1 MSNENNLSSG
11 YQGLKDRKLL
21 YLLIFINL
29 VPIGLMF
36 LTSMLTGSKIR
47 TMWMTPFYLF
57 FGVLIVYIFQAQ
69 INLKKLNGFIAAFL
83 ILFIFSPFVYAYISI
98 TETDKRTDYLGKEI
112 AIKVQYAWSKNYKE
126 PINVVLGDEWV
137 AGNLSYHLQSRPI
150 WEGFITKDKLNS
162 LSKFTCIDNI
172 CVGKRGKKIKILI
185 PIYNDWESVIKLLEN
200 IELQSSQHWIDEFSV
215 IILNDASTE
224 DRPELLAN
232 LGNLKSVKIIN
243 MKENRGHARCNAAGL
258 KYINEKEDFDYIIPM
273 DGDGEDRPE
282 ELSLLIE
289 KTKDQPGT
297 VVTACRVKRSEG
309 FIFKFCYLVHKYL
322 IPSFYRT
329 IYQIWKLYM
338 PSQIYSE

>member
-1 MSNENNLSSG
+1 M
-11 YQGLKDRKLL
+11 
-21 YLLIFINL
+21 
-29 VPIGLMF
+29 
-36 LTSMLTGSKIR
+36 
-47 TMWMTPFYLF
+47 
-57 FGVLIVYIFQAQ
+57 
-69 INLKKLNGFIAAFL
+69 
-83 ILFIFSPFVYAYISI
+83 
-98 TETDKRTDYLGKEI
+98 
-112 AIKVQYAWSKNYKE
+112 
-126 PINVVLGDEWV
+126 
-137 AGNLSYHLQSRPI
+137 
-150 WEGFITKDKLNS
+150 
-162 LSKFTCIDNI
+162 
-172 CVGKRGKKIKILI
+172 KKIKILI
-185 PIYNDWESVIKLLEN
+185 PIYNDWESALKLLEN
-200 IELQSSQHWIDEFSV
+200 IDLHTSTLDDEFSI

-322 IPSFYRT
+322 ILIFTGQSIKYGNFTCLPKSIVNEMINEPATWSSFSGSLAKIAKERKTIPSERGTRYFG
-329 IYQIWKLYM
+329 
-338 PSQIYSE
+338 PSKMSFINLLKHSLSIIAVFKTTLLIRAILFLIAYLFLITGNISIVTLIPVIGVIIMIISVIILSKRENILEFNNSLENIRSIDKIK